1 MNKEQVKGRI
11 KEASG
16 AIKEIAGT
24 VVGNDRLK
32 VKGQVEQ
39 AVGEAQAGLG
49 DLKNTVDNA
58 S

>member
-1 MNKEQVKGRI
+1 MNKEQVKGRVKEATGTI
-11 KEASG
+11 KEVV
-16 AIKEIAGT
+16 GT

-39 AVGEAQAGLG
+39 TVGEAQAGLG
-49 DLKNTVDNA
+49 DLKNTIDNA